1 MAVSASK
8 RIISCAITGSIHTP
22 TMSPYL
28 PITPDQIA
36 QNAIDA
42 ASAGAAI
49 VHIHARNPENGMPSP
64 DLGLYRQIIEKIRA
78 KNSDV
83 IICITTG
90 GGAGMT
96 VEQRVAVVPEFKPEL
111 ASMNAGSMNWGL
123 FPILDK
129 IKEFKF
135 PWEQQMLNMTRNFV
149 FENTFGSMEKMCRI
163 MYENGTKPELEVYD
177 TSHLYNIAYLIQSGV
192 VKPPITMQYVTGIL
206 GGINSTPYDI
216 MALHTTAER
225 LFGHGR
231 YAWSVIGAGKAEYP
245 ATTMSLLL
253 GGHVRVGMEDNLYLG
268 KGVLAKNNA
277 ELVAKMVRI
286 MNELDL
292 EPATPD
298 EARELLALPPRK

>member
-1 MAVSASK
+1 MAVPAHK

-28 PITPDQIA
+28 PITPEQIA

-49 VHIHARNPENGMPSP
+49 VHVHARNPENGAPSP
-64 DLGLYRQIIEKIRA
+64 DLNLYRQIVEKIRA

-111 ASMNAGSMNWGL
+111 ASMNGGSINWGL
-123 FPILDK
+123 FPIMEK

-135 PWEQQMLNMTRNFV
+135 PWEEQMLNLTRNFV
-149 FENTFGSMEKMCRI
+149 FENTFGSMEKMCKI
-163 MYENGTKPELEVYD
+163 MNENGTKPELEVYD
-177 TSHLYNIAYLIQSGV
+177 TGHLYNIAYLIQAGI
-192 VKPPITMQYVTGIL
+192 VKTPITMQFVTGIL
-206 GGINSTPYDI
+206 GGISSTPYDI
-216 MALHTTAER
+216 MTLHTTAER
-225 LFGHGR
+225 LFGHGK
-231 YAWSVIGAGKAEYP
+231 YAWSVIGAGKAEFP
-245 ATTMSLLL
+245 MTTMALIL

-268 KGVLAKNNA
+268 KGALAKSNA
-277 ELVAKMVRI
+277 ELVVKMARI
-286 MNELDL
+286 MGELDL
-292 EPATPD
+292 EPATPA
-298 EARELLALPPRK
+298 EARELLALPPKS